1 MSWLLLL
8 RGVLLLLLVATAST
22 VVWAAVNDR
31 E

>member
-1 MSWLLLL
+1 VSWLLLL

-22 VVWAAVNDR
+22 VVWAAVSDR